1 VSSCQTCR
9 CGPLGPP
16 RHDIATRRPM
26 VGRPSLNAG
35 VEAYAGFVALAATGL
50 LLRYQLPPGS
60 GGLPKAADILIF

>member
-1 VSSCQTCR
+1 
-9 CGPLGPP
+9 
-16 RHDIATRRPM
+16 M

-60 GGLPKAADILIF
+60 GGVPQSAAILIF